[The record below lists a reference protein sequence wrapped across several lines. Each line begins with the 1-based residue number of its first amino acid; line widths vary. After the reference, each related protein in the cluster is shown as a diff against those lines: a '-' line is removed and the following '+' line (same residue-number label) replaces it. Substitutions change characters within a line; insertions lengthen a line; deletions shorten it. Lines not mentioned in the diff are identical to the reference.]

1 MLPILVL
8 LIAALIFIGL
18 KNSKF
23 EKKTVKKPEKVWRVN
38 TLQVEFNSLS
48 PEVILYGR
56 VETPNKATLKAAL
69 IADVISVNVLE
80 GSKVE
85 AGQVLV
91 SLDDTDVKLL
101 LEQRQADLAEVNAL
115 INAENERFKRD
126 KNLLAQ
132 EKELLKL
139 ADNAVTRAKKLEKTR
154 LTSQSSLDDA
164 VASKY
169 RQALTLKRLEFDI
182 VEHPARLAQLNA
194 RKARSQA
201 LVKQAHVDIQRTQ
214 ITAPFSGIISSLVI
228 SIGDRVRAG
237 DSLLSLY
244 DTNKLEVRAQIPGRY
259 THQVRNMLNHDEELV
274 AIGTV
279 NTQIIPL
286 SLDRLSGE
294 VKVDSGGIEGLFSLI
309 KKEDSLALGEFVE
322 LKLKL
327 RLQDNVIALPF
338 NALYALNHVYKLS
351 DAHLQLVAV
360 DRIGEYTNE
369 AGDKQL
375 LVRSSELQQGD
386 QVVSTQLPNATTGL
400 RVEAVSE

>member
-1 MLPILVL
+1 
-8 LIAALIFIGL
+8 
-18 KNSKF
+18 
-23 EKKTVKKPEKVWRVN
+23 
-38 TLQVEFNSLS
+38 
-48 PEVILYGR
+48 
-56 VETPNKATLKAAL
+56 
-69 IADVISVNVLE
+69 
-80 GSKVE
+80 
-85 AGQVLV
+85 
-91 SLDDTDVKLL
+91 
-101 LEQRQADLAEVNAL
+101 
-115 INAENERFKRD
+115 
-126 KNLLAQ
+126 
-132 EKELLKL
+132 
-139 ADNAVTRAKKLEKTR
+139 
-154 LTSQSSLDDA
+154 
-164 VASKY
+164 
-169 RQALTLKRLEFDI
+169 
-182 VEHPARLAQLNA
+182 
-194 RKARSQA
+194 
-201 LVKQAHVDIQRTQ
+201 
-214 ITAPFSGIISSLVI
+214 
-228 SIGDRVRAG
+228 
-237 DSLLSLY
+237 
-244 DTNKLEVRAQIPGRY
+244 
-259 THQVRNMLNHDEELV
+259 MLNHDEELV